1 MIILYPGSILRN
13 TKVDEFFEEEYIST
27 SNHFDTCL
35 VDQNDFHITK
45 GKKFI
50 EGEDVLYRGWIV
62 TPEQYNNIYQDVKRH
77 NGNLVVSPEEY
88 QFSQFNRSAYGING
102 WTEAFS
108 DFTPRTIL
116 FDYDAVIDVDD
127 VSKALQ
133 YPLVIKGSSKSVK
146 HDWDNAMFIKN
157 KDDFYRVVDNYKK
170 HVNKD
175 EDDVIMIRE
184 FEDFVPDEEYR
195 LWFYKGKLAHI
206 ELHDLCSG
214 EIDNRNEVQYKA
226 KTIISEVEDFATKNN
241 IQLLTVDLAKSIS
254 ENYRIL
260 ECGSGMVSGSRDQ
273 FVDIIR

>member
-1 MIILYPGSILRN
+1 MFVLYPGSLLRN
-13 TKVDEFFEEEYIST
+13 TKVDEFFEEEYST
-27 SNHFDTCL
+27 ISNHFDTCL

-45 GKKFI
+45 GKNFI
-50 EGEDVLYRGWIV
+50 KGEDILYRGWIV
-62 TPEQYNNIYQDVKRH
+62 TPDQYNSIYQDVKH
-77 NGNLVVSPEEY
+77 HGGDLVVSPEEY
-88 QFSQFNRSAYGING
+88 QFTQFNRSAYGFNG
-102 WTEAFS
+102 WIEAFS
-108 DFTPRTIL
+108 DFTPKTIL
-116 FDYDAVIDVDD
+116 FHYDDVIDVDD
-127 VSKALQ
+127 VSRTLQ

-157 KDDFYRVVDNYKK
+157 KDDFYRVVDNYKN

-195 LWFYKGKLAHI
+195 LWFYKGKLTHI

-214 EIDNRNEVQYKA
+214 EIDNSNEVQDKA
-226 KTIISEVEDFATKNN
+226 TTIISEVENFATQNN
-241 IQLLTVDLAKSIS
+241 IQLITVDLAKSIS
-254 ENYRIL
+254 GNYRIL